1 MSTTMVVRINRTE
14 ATSYAKR
21 SPDLVAGVLCLDF
34 VNTVTWRND
43 PSDQGERLTSYKEL
57 LLWCKAAQAITSKEK
72 RAIEGAAKARPD
84 DAIDVLNEAIAL
96 REALASLYLQEP
108 HQQASLEI
116 VNDWLE
122 RAPARHRLTCSP
134 NNYQWQ
140 MDQSTDPLLQSL
152 WPILWS
158 GVDLLVSS
166 QRERIS
172 SCAGPR
178 CGWLF
183 LDLSRNRSRRWCSM
197 ADCGNRAKAQR
208 HYARI
213 TKEVYQ

>member
-1 MSTTMVVRINRTE
+1 MVVRINRTE
-14 ATSYAKR
+14 VTSYAKR

-43 PSDQGERLTSYKEL
+43 SIDRGERLTSYKEL
-57 LLWCKAAQAITSKEK
+57 LLWCEAAHVLTSKEK
-72 RAIEGAAKARPD
+72 RAVERAAKVQPE
-84 DAIDVLNEAIAL
+84 DAVNVLNSAIAL
-96 REALASLYLQEP
+96 REALANLYLKKP
-108 HQQASLEI
+108 QQKASLEI
-116 VNDWLE
+116 VNNWLE

-140 MDQSTDPLLQSL
+140 MDQSTDPLFQPL

-158 GVDLLVSS
+158 GADLLVST
-166 QRERIS
+166 QRDRVS

-208 HYARI
+208 HYAR
-213 TKEVYQ
+213 TAKGTSH